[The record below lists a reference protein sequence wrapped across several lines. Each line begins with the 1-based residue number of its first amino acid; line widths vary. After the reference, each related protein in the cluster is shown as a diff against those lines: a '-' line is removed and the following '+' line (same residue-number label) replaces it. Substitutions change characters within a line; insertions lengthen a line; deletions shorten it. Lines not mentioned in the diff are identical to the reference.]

1 MPTSRPR
8 PTDDVQAGA
17 VVIRILGIDP
27 GSVVTGVGVID
38 ADERRTAHVHHQP
51 IRCGG
56 GDFPQRLKTIFDEL
70 TAIIHEYRPDEM
82 AVESVFVSRN
92 AESALK
98 LGQARGA
105 AICAA
110 VAMQLSVAEYAPSQV
125 KKAIVGRGAADK
137 KQVQHM
143 VGMLLDLSTNL
154 QADAADAL
162 GIALCHAHMRQTA
175 ALAATDVGGWR

>member
-1 MPTSRPR
+1 MLLI
-8 PTDDVQAGA
+8 AGPC
-17 VVIRILGIDP
+17 VIQEEALTMEI
-27 GSVVTGVGVID
+27 
-38 ADERRTAHVHHQP
+38 AE
-51 IRCGG
+51 
-56 GDFPQRLKTIFDEL
+56 RLKTIFEEL
-70 TAIIHEYRPDEM
+70 TAIIQEYRPDEM

-125 KKAIVGRGAADK
+125 KKAVVGRGAADK
-137 KQVQHM
+137 RQIQHM
-143 VGMLLDLSTNL
+143 VGVMLNLATDL

-162 GIALCHAHMRQTA
+162 GIALCHAHHRQTA
-175 ALAATDVGGWR
+175 ALTGTEVRGWR